1 MKLQHSIVNRL
12 RVAPGLSALL
22 HKNAV
27 DRDKSKHSSSVDDSI
42 HFLATCYGAVGCQD
56 ARTRLRGLGCQMYVA
71 LSLMNELFWLLIEC
85 DHVCSYDHN
94 SRLLELQCSTLSAAH
109 AVQTCISS
117 PGVHWVEPKPK
128 ILPLNWKGK
137 SLISTGKTQAFN
149 GHTQTNPSKVIASI
163 HLGSSIIGVADTG
176 ITRQNCYFCSSA
188 EGISCYNRAATT
200 DSSRNIF
207 VYWFSGPDLCA
218 QCGRCGNVA
227 VGSSGAQ
234 GCGNHFDESGHGTH
248 VAATIVG

>member
-1 MKLQHSIVNRL
+1 ML
-12 RVAPGLSALL
+12 RRCRMSGC
-22 HKNAV
+22 K
-27 DRDKSKHSSSVDDSI
+27 SSVK
-42 HFLATCYGAVGCQD
+42 G
-56 ARTRLRGLGCQMYVA
+56 TRLSNVCWIEFDERIDLAA
-71 LSLMNELFWLLIEC
+71 LIACNH
-85 DHVCSYDHN
+85 DCSYEHN
-94 SRLLELQCSTLSAAH
+94 SRLLELQCSTLSAPH

-128 ILPLNWKGK
+128 NLPLNWKGK
-137 SLISTGKTQAFN
+137 SLVSTGKTQAFN
-149 GHTQTNPSKVIASI
+149 GQTQTNPSKVIASI
-163 HLGSSIIGVADTG
+163 RLSGSSIIGLADTG
-176 ITRQNCYFCSSA
+176 ITRQNCYFCSST

-207 VYWFSGPDLCA
+207 AYWFSGPDLCA

-227 VGSSGAQ
+227 VGSSEAQ